1 MRKSF
6 YHYLMKY
13 RQPTAKD
20 DITEFAN
27 AAYNDHSFPKQSE
40 KYDEISSYLEMNGS
54 YLDSMSIFDQTW
66 DQYLIEEKE

>member
-20 DITEFAN
+20 NITKFAN
-27 AAYNDHSFPKQSE
+27 AAYDDHSFPKQSE

-54 YLDSMSIFDQTW
+54 YLDSMSIFDQAW
-66 DQYLIEEKE
+66 DQYSIEEKE